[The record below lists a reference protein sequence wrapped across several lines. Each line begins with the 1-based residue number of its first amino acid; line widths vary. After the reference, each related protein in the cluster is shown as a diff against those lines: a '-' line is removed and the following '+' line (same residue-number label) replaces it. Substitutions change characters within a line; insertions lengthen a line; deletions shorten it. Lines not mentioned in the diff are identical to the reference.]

1 MRMRVVPMVAVAA
14 REFGL
19 REMVE
24 RFVITKRAV
33 YSAAVIAALG
43 CLASSASAATLV
55 YNDTT
60 TDGSANYPGTLID
73 TFKVNQGGLEV
84 LDLAAFD
91 SGKNGITA
99 HIMVGLYDDTTG
111 TVAIAPVDFN
121 GTAYN
126 GTGGSFFDTKAV
138 TPFVLTHGDTYS
150 VEAWGFSGTN
160 LFRSGAAG
168 SAVFSAGGFNLTNVA
183 GTNPGSAGEAATNID
198 GNTTGGLFNALFG
211 NTTAYSTYVGA
222 PQPCEGPPS
231 PVTCTTDGPLLRFNG
246 TGFAD
251 AGSLEIGQTPIPA
264 ALPLFAGGLGILGLV
279 AGRKR
284 RKVATTAA
292 T

>member
-1 MRMRVVPMVAVAA
+1 MYRLLAVAI
-14 REFGL
+14 
-19 REMVE
+19 V
-24 RFVITKRAV
+24 
-33 YSAAVIAALG
+33 AATG
-43 CLASSASAATLV
+43 CVAPSVHAATLV

-60 TDGSANYPGTLID
+60 TDGTSTYPGTLID

-99 HIMVGLYDDTTG
+99 NIMVGLYDDTTG
-111 TVAIAPVDFN
+111 TVAIAPVNFN

-126 GTGGSFFDTKAV
+126 GTGGSYFDTKAV
-138 TPFVLTHGDTYS
+138 TPFVLTNGDTYS

-160 LFRSGAAG
+160 FFKMGTG
-168 SAVFSAGGFNLTNVA
+168 SAAFSAGGFNISNVA

-211 NTTAYSTYVGA
+211 NTTPYSSYAGA
-222 PQPCEGPPS
+222 PQPCAPS
-231 PVTCTTDGPLLRFNG
+231 VTCTTDDPILRFNG
-246 TGFAD
+246 TGFAA
-251 AGSLEIGQTPIPA
+251 AGSLEIGQTPLPA
-264 ALPLFAGGLGILGLV
+264 ALPLFAGGLGIIGLV

-284 RKVATTAA
+284 RKTATAV
-292 T
+292 